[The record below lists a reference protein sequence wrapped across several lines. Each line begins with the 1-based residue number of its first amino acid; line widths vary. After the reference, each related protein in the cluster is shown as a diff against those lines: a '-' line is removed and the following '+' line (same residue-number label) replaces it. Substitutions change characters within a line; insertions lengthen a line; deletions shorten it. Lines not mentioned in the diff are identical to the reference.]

1 MKSVPCW
8 QQLWELRGESRDR
21 SRVLFFPKENPGA
34 RAHLVEKI
42 IIVGPLG
49 SEAFEKNP
57 AESHSEHV

>member
-1 MKSVPCW
+1 MGAETAPGFCF
-8 QQLWELRGESRDR
+8 SRK
-21 SRVLFFPKENPGA
+21 VENPGA

-57 AESHSEHV
+57 AESHREHV